1 MNVVLIG
8 IIALRQKMGNSKGV
22 AIVTQPLTSIMNDK
36 LNNQIVKTAVLSMRG
51 KLKNDVDDLEE
62 DVELNCL
69 EKDVLDG
76 QYPVL
81 IGHPESWG
89 SARGQ
94 KLLLEMKKRE
104 MILLIAV
111 DEFHQGQVCN
121 NTFLFILLQASNP
134 HR

>member
-8 IIALRQKMGNSKGV
+8 ILALRQKMGNSKGV

-36 LNNQIVKTAVLSMRG
+36 LNNKIVKTAVLSMRG

-121 NTFLFILLQASNP
+121 NTSYLYSSKRQIL
-134 HR
+134 R

>member
-8 IIALRQKMGNSKGV
+8 ILALRQKMGNSKGV

-36 LNNQIVKTAVLSMRG
+36 LNNKIVKTAVLSMRG

-121 NTFLFILLQASNP
+121 NTSYLYSFNCQI